1 MHRPTVQQGG
11 EESLHQRGHS
21 PKHGSQRLPLTLA
34 SEAAVPTLT
43 QTVRAFLQTWTLPR
57 EQVPACFL

>member
-1 MHRPTVQQGG
+1 M
-11 EESLHQRGHS
+11 HQRGHS

-34 SEAAVPTLT
+34 SEAAVPALT